1 MIPAALGAVEPQ
13 HPVLQ
18 RLYCYWQERRGARA
32 FPARRDVDP
41 LDFSYA
47 LGHVS
52 LIDVAYDPLRF
63 RFRLVPSTIAH
74 YLGYEATGRNV
85 DALPEPELRACLIA
99 SYTRVV
105 NERRPL
111 FSTAE
116 RILDGRRWRYEV
128 AYLPLAGDGTTIDML
143 MVCRIAEPPRRT
155 GLSAAARVDSVSVRT

>member
-1 MIPAALGAVEPQ
+1 MTAATLDVVEPR

-18 RLYCYWQERRGARA
+18 RLYSYWQERRGARA

-52 LIDVAYDPLRF
+52 LIDVAYEPLRF

-74 YLGYEATGRNV
+74 YLGYEATGKDV
-85 DALPEPELRACLIA
+85 DAIPEPELRACLIA
-99 SYTRVV
+99 SYTKVV
-105 NERRPL
+105 AERRPL

-116 RILDGRRWRYEV
+116 PILDGRRWRYEV
-128 AYLPLAGDGTTIDML
+128 AYLPLSADGTTIDML
-143 MVCRIAEPPRRT
+143 MVCRIADPPRRT
-155 GLSAAARVDSVSVRT
+155 SASTAGTVSV

>member
-1 MIPAALGAVEPQ
+1 MIPATLGAVEPR
-13 HPVLQ
+13 HPLLQ
-18 RLYCYWQERRGARA
+18 RLYSYWQERRGARA
-32 FPARRDVDP
+32 IPARRDVDP
-41 LDFSYA
+41 VDFSYA

-52 LIDVAYDPLRF
+52 LIDVTHDPLRF

-111 FSTAE
+111 FSAAE
-116 RILDGRRWRYEV
+116 PILDGRRWRNEV

-155 GLSAAARVDSVSVRT
+155 SASTVPRVDSVSVRS

>member
-1 MIPAALGAVEPQ
+1 MTPANHGMVEPR
-13 HPVLQ
+13 HPLLQ
-18 RLYCYWQERRGARA
+18 RLFCYWQERRGARV
-32 FPARRDVDP
+32 FPARRDLDP

-52 LIDVAYDPLRF
+52 LIDVAYEPLRF

-105 NERRPL
+105 SERRPL
-111 FSTAE
+111 FSMAE

-128 AYLPLAGDGTTIDML
+128 AYLPLANDGATIDML

-155 GLSAAARVDSVSVRT
+155 SASTVPRVDSVFVRS